1 MKYIDLFKDKE
12 NLGIDLKTLLVEK
25 RERRRIKKSAEF
37 DRQLIPFI
45 TLEILQTGK
54 SQKNKLGQIIR
65 YEKIIFG
72 IQEFFIQIE
81 TSIVNDNL
89 KMVMELLNIFSE
101 QIDEERIST
110 KEDFDK
116 KMDMPRTDLCS
127 LLDASKGLVFDETSV
142 NADKISFNTIQ
153 IL

>member
-1 MKYIDLFKDKE
+1 
-12 NLGIDLKTLLVEK
+12 
-25 RERRRIKKSAEF
+25 
-37 DRQLIPFI
+37 
-45 TLEILQTGK
+45 
-54 SQKNKLGQIIR
+54 
-65 YEKIIFG
+65 
-72 IQEFFIQIE
+72 
-81 TSIVNDNL
+81 
-89 KMVMELLNIFSE
+89 MVMELLNIFSE

-127 LLDASKGLVFDETSV
+127 PLDASKGLVFDETSV